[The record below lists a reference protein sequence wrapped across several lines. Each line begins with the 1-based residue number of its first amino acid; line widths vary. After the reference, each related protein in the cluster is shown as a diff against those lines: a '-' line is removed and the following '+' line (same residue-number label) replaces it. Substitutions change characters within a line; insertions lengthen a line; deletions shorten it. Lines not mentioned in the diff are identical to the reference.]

1 MQSVVFLKSEK
12 SWNYFQTPLFSD
24 NKRKILSIMQKEYP
38 KNLQFYFFKYSKLI
52 FPCRNRHSAWSI
64 ALVCVKIHPIQT
76 RPIFAYLIQ
85 NFHNHAFT
93 QKQHKA
99 KSQHDLCFV
108 RNKINQSIS
117 YKRHLSCFTIFSL
130 LDIDYMQNT
139 TLIVFYTV
147 VYCRF
152 LVNFGI
158 IHTFRVFVT
167 ASLSFHQSSFAVF
180 GNRFATNRFVYY
192 WCLYFEKCLKSYLRT
207 CFWILRDFK

>member
-64 ALVCVKIHPIQT
+64 ALVCVKIHSIQT
-76 RPIFAYLIQ
+76 RPIFTYPIQ
-85 NFHNHAFT
+85 NNHNRAFT

-99 KSQHDLCFV
+99 ESQHDLCF
-108 RNKINQSIS
+108 INNNQNTGMKLYNTYRVLPHFLYSTSIIC
-117 YKRHLSCFTIFSL
+117 K
-130 LDIDYMQNT
+130 NT
-139 TLIVFYTV
+139 TLIVFCTV

-158 IHTFRVFVT
+158 IQHF
-167 ASLSFHQSSFAVF
+167 S
-180 GNRFATNRFVYY
+180 
-192 WCLYFEKCLKSYLRT
+192 
-207 CFWILRDFK
+207 CFFL